1 MKAGRKARF
10 LLADIKYILNAMKM
24 NPKMRG
30 ELDRLHSFLQENG
43 KSLPAI
49 NRIALLLQQRSYPL
63 EHVLNAYEIYLAHQP
78 DSANA
83 AFNYAWNLARDGQF
97 KTSIHMYRRALE
109 LGIEQ
114 PEEVHLNIA
123 NIYMDHLRDD
133 EKARKELQQALAKNP
148 RYVGAYHNLG
158 NLAEQ
163 LGDREQAAA
172 HFKKCLEISP
182 GNESALARLADTH
195 RFVKDDDPLLARLV
209 ESART
214 SSNSDLHYALGAA
227 FNQLADFELA
237 WSHFSKANALDRKIL
252 PPYRLEQTE
261 TDFSQIM
268 AQCGSEWFA
277 RFPGASHQPVF
288 ICGMFRTGST
298 LLEQV
303 LAAHP
308 GFTAGGE
315 SEFFPRLVLR
325 EFHDYPEGLDEITS
339 GELQSW
345 RDSQANHSSQLSI
358 GSTRFTDK
366 RPDNFLY
373 IGLIKA
379 ILPSAKFVVTE
390 RDWRDVAISI
400 FSTRMGAAQNY
411 STLLESIR
419 HYIGLQEQLVDHWES
434 ILGDDLIRVRY
445 ENLVGQPRETVGN
458 LLDALGED
466 WDERCLSFDK
476 LDNAVKTASVWQIRE
491 PFHTRSIGRWKNY
504 KPYFEEVFG
513 SDLGAP

>member
-1 MKAGRKARF
+1 M
-10 LLADIKYILNAMKM
+10 
-24 NPKMRG
+24 
-30 ELDRLHSFLQENG
+30 DRLHSFLQENR

-49 NRIALLLQQRSYPL
+49 DRIALLLQQRSYPL
-63 EHVLNAYEIYLAHQP
+63 QHALEAYENYLTHQP
-78 DSANA
+78 HSANA
-83 AFNYAWNLARDGQF
+83 AFNYAWYLARDGQF
-97 KTSIHMYRRALE
+97 EAAIQMYRRALE

-114 PEEVHLNIA
+114 PEEAHLNIA

-133 EKARKELQQALAKNP
+133 NEAQEELQQALAKNP
-148 RYVGAYHNLG
+148 RYVGAFHNLG

-172 HFKKCLEISP
+172 HFEKCLEIDP

-195 RFVKDDDPLLARLV
+195 RFVKDDDPLLARLF

-214 SSNSDLHYALGAA
+214 SSNSDLHFALGAA
-227 FNQLADFELA
+227 FNQLANYKLA

-252 PPYRLEQTE
+252 PPYRPEQTE
-261 TDFSQIM
+261 TNFSQITS
-268 AQCGSEWFA
+268 QCSSEWLA
-277 RFPGASHQPVF
+277 RFPGISHEPVF

-308 GFTAGGE
+308 RFTAGGE

-325 EFHDYPEGLDEITS
+325 EFHDYPDGLEETTS
-339 GELQSW
+339 GELRLW
-345 RDSQANHSSQLSI
+345 RETHAIHSKGFAG

-373 IGLIKA
+373 VGLIKA
-379 ILPSAKFVVTE
+379 ILPSAKIVVTE
-390 RDWRDVAISI
+390 RDWRDVALSI
-400 FSTRMGAAQNY
+400 FSTRLGAAQNY
-411 STLLESIR
+411 STSLANIR
-419 HYIGLQEQLVDHWES
+419 HYIGQQQLLVDYWKS

-445 ENLVGQPRETVGN
+445 EDLVGQPRETVGK

-466 WDERCLSFDK
+466 WDERCLSFHK
-476 LDNAVKTASVWQIRE
+476 LENAVKTASVWQIRK
-491 PFHTRSIGRWKNY
+491 PFHSRSIGRWKNY
-504 KPYFEEVFG
+504 KPYFEEIFG
-513 SDLGAP
+513 SGAGA